1 MAERYNPF
9 MTSEAKRRMAQIPPE
24 FLAQL
29 TPEQRARFVAATS
42 PQRFNGTVKPPI
54 QLMKPY
60 TPSFTD
66 RLRMGAGDAFGA
78 NSNRYR
84 MAESLADLSPLPAL
98 DMLRDAQEQY
108 VSGDY
113 LGSALNTGLA
123 IAGAPFGP
131 ASKIARSGGQQLS
144 KVVRDG
150 VGKSKNR
157 VGTTGQYVGGPFGVD
172 TPKKLRAM
180 QDKYMEDVELGK
192 AGADW
197 YRDSSDFI
205 NQVALPNRR
214 QGVADTLAVTSQSTG
229 VDPNL
234 GFTIKGINQRA
245 AGLPVNT
252 GRFPGSQSPLIEDV
266 LSGQRGRLGPKREPF
281 ANNLS
286 SSWNPALAD
295 TSVNDIWQGRSF
307 GYTQPNGKPWDSGFS
322 PQQHAF
328 MDENMLVIADRLN
341 AGQTAGRTDWDNL
354 NTQAASWSGAKIRAG
369 DITEADAAK
378 SFGDFA
384 DKYAA
389 NATYEQAPGANTG
402 QLEGILDRPFGERQ
416 AFEDVA
422 TWVNSQGIDDLY
434 SSGGLLAQPT
444 NPNVGSYT
452 PASTG
457 VLEINPGQVAR
468 PLVQQSDGA
477 IIPSE
482 ANLLDIGESS
492 RAYID
497 VQNAGAYHKIIPDNQ
512 TTAGERTSVG
522 VALNDSPDQAK
533 MAEAVALAEANGY
546 FAVDTGFGVNFVNDI
561 YSPIGANRTGA
572 DVGKSL
578 KGDFGQQIERL
589 FGVPGT
595 RVKIQA
601 GYEDFEEA
609 WQAGQGSGAATRQF
623 LDKLDEN
630 PTFAISIQPALQRKA
645 AANIARDDA
654 AGFPQRADVRNAR
667 EIFIKQGYEGLRAA
681 LKSGAVLPAIA
692 AAVLS
697 PLALQDSGGAQ
708 SGGSQSG
715 I

>member
-9 MTSEAKRRMAQIPPE
+9 MTLEAKRRMAQIPPE

-29 TPEQRARFVAATS
+29 TPSQREQFLAANS
-42 PQRFNGTVKPPI
+42 LQRFDGTVKPPI

-98 DMLRDAQEQY
+98 DMLRDGQEQY
-108 VSGDY
+108 AGGDY

-123 IAGAPFGP
+123 IAGAPFG
-131 ASKIARSGGQQLS
+131 AGGKVARSGGRQLS
-144 KVVRDG
+144 KAIRDG
-150 VGKSKNR
+150 VGKAKNR
-157 VGTTGQYVGGPFGVD
+157 VGTTGQYVGGPAGVD

-180 QDKYMEDVELGK
+180 QDSYMEDVELGK

-197 YRDSSDFI
+197 YTDSSNFI
-205 NQVALPNRR
+205 NQVSLPNQR
-214 QGVADTLAVTSQSTG
+214 QGVADALAITSQSTG

-245 AGLPVNT
+245 GGFPVNT
-252 GRFPGSQSPLIEDV
+252 GRFPASQSPLIEDV
-266 LSGQRGRLGPKREPF
+266 LSGQRARLGPKREPF

-307 GYTQPNGKPWDSGFS
+307 GYTHPNGKPWDAGFS

-328 MDENMLVIADRLN
+328 MDENMLVIEDRLN
-341 AGQTAGRTDWDNL
+341 AGQTGGRTDWDNL

-402 QLEGILDRPFGERQ
+402 QLEGILGRPFGERQ

-434 SSGGLLAQPT
+434 SSGGLLAQRT

-497 VQNAGAYHKIIPDNQ
+497 VQNAGAYHKVIPDSQ
-512 TTAGERTSVG
+512 TKAGDRTSVTVPLDG
-522 VALNDSPDQAK
+522 SPDQGQ
-533 MAEAVALAEANGY
+533 MAQAVALAEANGF
-546 FAVDTGFGVNFVNDI
+546 FAIDTGFGINFVNDI
-561 YSPIGANRTGA
+561 YSDIGAARTGA
-572 DVGKSL
+572 DVGKAL
-578 KGDFGQQIERL
+578 KGDFGKQIESL
-589 FGVPGT
+589 LGAPGA
-595 RVKIQA
+595 RVKVQT
-601 GYEDFEEA
+601 GYEDFEDA
-609 WQAGQGSGAATRQF
+609 WKAGQGSAAATRQF

-630 PTFAISIQPALQRKA
+630 PTFAISIEPALQRKA

-667 EIFIKQGYEGLRAA
+667 EIFIKQGYEGLRSA

-697 PLALQDSGGAQ
+697 PLALQDSDEPQGG
-708 SGGSQSG
+708 GLLRGT
-715 I
+715 